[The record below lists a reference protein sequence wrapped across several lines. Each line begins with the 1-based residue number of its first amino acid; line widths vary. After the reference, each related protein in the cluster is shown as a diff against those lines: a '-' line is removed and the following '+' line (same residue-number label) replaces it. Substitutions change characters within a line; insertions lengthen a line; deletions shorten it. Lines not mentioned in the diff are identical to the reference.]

1 MSWMNRLIES
11 RESIDL
17 KSVFFNQIFASF
29 HEMMKNQ
36 NFFPYL
42 YEEYNRVDFNKFA
55 RLATVFQKED
65 GTVTAGNAS
74 TCK

>member
-42 YEEYNRVDFNKFA
+42 YEEYNRVDQHPWRLYKERKIIKQLKFKINKFH
-55 RLATVFQKED
+55 
-65 GTVTAGNAS
+65 
-74 TCK
+74 